1 MALTNP
7 KIFGLKIGNK
17 FTDVQNR
24 RLVLRNL
31 RIPEPDLDIIR
42 GSQDASGSRG
52 DFINFSRLTQPIYRT
67 LDRYYEDSKVYD
79 TVVIDRASIS
89 TILFGNL
96 TINGRLD
103 GSAIRY
109 RYVDEKKL
117 SVDSGN
123 VNDTTD
129 EITITGH
136 GTNTEDNLRYVEGDT
151 SIGGLANYTKY
162 FVIKVDDN
170 TIKLAATA
178 SDATAGNAINLTSS
192 GSGTHTFVTQSEV
205 KIADISTSRVSAWS
219 SSDLRATSSD
229 LSIQAKA
236 RISYGAQVRIR
247 SSGSESILQ
256 FGTTELDV
264 PGVSGKPRLQTSQI
278 PQEREFDAEIPTHK
292 IKIKTSASNT
302 IELYA
307 MKGIPL
313 IFEGQFRNLSPRI
326 RVIPLSGDIKPSWK
340 IKEVNNPNS
349 FINFADVL
357 SGTYS
362 QITFNSG
369 SSRARFV
376 QFYYPSDNIREIFLN
391 SAGLTTLPVAKL
403 SKLRRLELENNKIST
418 LPNLNNFATSPT
430 LFTTLNLR
438 RNNLHLS
445 EIPTERKL
453 NAAVLDKIPST
464 VKFLVMGS
472 TFYGSISDDSSITAS
487 DYSWHSENTQ
497 SGVANAN
504 ASIIFQRFPKIQS
517 LNLQRYGSKQFFHPD
532 ADDPECHIPNISDKC
547 ETYNIYRNNFRA
559 IAGGESTAQTYNSV
573 GNTGTDNGRSYLNA
587 PTGDEKTIKTCTSLV
602 NLQLSRNYNLTDES
616 FGAPNAIASDNIKS
630 IRMTFT
636 NLPLPNVSNKPEL
649 EIIEANHT
657 RNAGHIAF
665 LSGGNEIYKFSNCNK
680 LTQIY
685 ISNSVTQPQSGNS
698 RPNGGLHGNFPT
710 SFTNPELQ
718 IIRMENVRLEGGTPK
733 DGGSGDTF
741 PSTLF
746 QNTPILREIRFSS
759 AYFRKAGIGVQL
771 FAFTPLIEVIR
782 ISSNKRITGN
792 LPNIGSCSKLRYLDL
807 RSNDF
812 DGPVYSL
819 VSNESLETL
828 YLYDNKLT
836 GDIPAYNNL
845 PLMRRMK
852 FNNNKFT
859 KLFKF
864 GLPNLQEFRCHINE
878 ITGTIPTFADCP
890 KLKFLTLYSNKLSN
904 YTPGALAEN
913 YSLRLADFSN
923 NQLQQG
929 AINNIV
935 NDIYTNFENSG
946 SSRSVLINLRN
957 NPAQPSG
964 DDVLEKIAELKKIGW
979 QILT

>member
-17 FTDVQNR
+17 FTDVENR

-52 DFINFSRLTQPIYRT
+52 DFINFSRLSQPIYRT
-67 LDRYYEDSKVYD
+67 LDRYYEHSKVYD
-79 TVVIDRASIS
+79 RVVIDRASIS

-109 RYVDEKKL
+109 RYLD
-117 SVDSGN
+117 G
-123 VNDTTD
+123 TT
-129 EITITGH
+129 
-136 GTNTEDNLRYVEGDT
+136 
-151 SIGGLANYTKY
+151 
-162 FVIKVDDN
+162 
-170 TIKLAATA
+170 
-178 SDATAGNAINLTSS
+178 
-192 GSGTHTFVTQSEV
+192 V

-229 LSIQAKA
+229 LELQAKA

-256 FGTTELDV
+256 FGTQSDADGIED
-264 PGVSGKPRLQTSQI
+264 KPRLQTSLI

-313 IFEGQFRNLSPRI
+313 IFEGQFRNLTPRI
-326 RVIPLSGDIKPSWK
+326 RVIPLSGGIEPSWK
-340 IKEVNNPNS
+340 IKEVNNPNA
-349 FINFADVL
+349 FINFTDVL

-369 SSRARFV
+369 SSKARFV
-376 QFYYPSDNIREIFLN
+376 QFYYPSDNIREIFLR

-403 SKLRRLELENNKIST
+403 SNLRRLDLENNKIST
-418 LPNLNNFATSPT
+418 LPNLNDFATSST
-430 LFTTLNLR
+430 LFKILNLR

-453 NAAVLDKIPST
+453 NAAVLNKIPST
-464 VKFLVMGS
+464 VEFLTMGS
-472 TFYGSISDDSSITAS
+472 TFYGSISDDSAITAS
-487 DYSWHSENTQ
+487 DYSDWYSENTE
-497 SGVANAN
+497 SGVGNAN
-504 ASIIFQRFPKIQS
+504 ASIIFQRFPNIKS
-517 LNLQRYGSKQFFHPD
+517 LNLQRYGSKQFFHAD
-532 ADDPECHIPNISDKC
+532 TDDPECHIPNISDKC
-547 ETYNIYRNNFRA
+547 TTYNIYRNNFRG
-559 IAGGESTAQTYNSV
+559 IAGGSPIAQTYNSV

-587 PTGDEKTIKTCTSLV
+587 PTGDEKTIKTCTSLTS
-602 NLQLSRNYNLTDES
+602 LQLSRNFNLTDES
-616 FGAPNAIASDNIKS
+616 FGAPNAIASDNIKQ
-630 IRMTFT
+630 IRITFT

-665 LSGGNEIYKFSNCNK
+665 LSGGNEIYKFDNCNK
-680 LTQIY
+680 LNQIY
-685 ISNSVTQPQSGNS
+685 ISNSNAQPQSANS

-718 IIRMENVRLEGGTPK
+718 IIRMENVRLEGGTPG
-733 DGGSGDTF
+733 DNGTTDDTF

-759 AYFRKAGIGVQL
+759 SLFRKAGIGNQL
-771 FAFTPLIEVIR
+771 FAFTPVIEFIR
-782 ISSNKRITGN
+782 ISSNRRITGN

-807 RSNDF
+807 RSNNF

-819 VSNESLETL
+819 ASNESLRFL
-828 YLYDNKLT
+828 YLNSNNLS
-836 GDIPAYNNL
+836 GDIPAYDNL
-845 PLMRRMK
+845 PLMERMK
-852 FNNNKFT
+852 LNNNKFT
-859 KLFKF
+859 KLLKF
-864 GLPNLQEFRCHINE
+864 GLPNLREFRCHINE

-923 NQLQQG
+923 NQLQQ
-929 AINNIV
+929 ASINNIV

-946 SSRSVLINLRN
+946 SSRSVLVNLRN

-964 DDVLEKIAELKKIGW
+964 ESVLEKIEELKKIGW

>member
-17 FTDVQNR
+17 FTDVENR

-42 GSQDASGSRG
+42 GSQDAGGSRG
-52 DFINFSRLTQPIYRT
+52 DFINFSRLSQPIYRT

-79 TVVIDRASIS
+79 AVVIDRASIS

-109 RYVDEKKL
+109 RYLD
-117 SVDSGN
+117 G
-123 VNDTTD
+123 TT
-129 EITITGH
+129 
-136 GTNTEDNLRYVEGDT
+136 
-151 SIGGLANYTKY
+151 
-162 FVIKVDDN
+162 
-170 TIKLAATA
+170 
-178 SDATAGNAINLTSS
+178 
-192 GSGTHTFVTQSEV
+192 V

-229 LSIQAKA
+229 LSLQAKA
-236 RISYGAQVRIR
+236 RISYGAQVIIR

-256 FGTTELDV
+256 FGTQSDADGIED
-264 PGVSGKPRLQTSQI
+264 KPRLQTSLI
-278 PQEREFDAEIPTHK
+278 PQEREFAAEIPTHK

-313 IFEGQFRNLSPRI
+313 IFEGQFRNLTPRI
-326 RVIPLSGDIKPSWK
+326 IVTPLSGDIKPSWK
-340 IKEVNNPNS
+340 IKEVNNPNA

-357 SGTYS
+357 SNTTS
-362 QITFNSG
+362 RITFNSG
-369 SSRARFV
+369 SSRARFI
-376 QFYYPSDNIREIFLN
+376 QFYYPSDNIREIFLR

-403 SKLRRLELENNKIST
+403 SNLRRLDVENNKIST
-418 LPNLNNFATSPT
+418 LPNLNNFATSST
-430 LFTTLNLR
+430 LFTILNLR

-453 NAAVLDKIPST
+453 NAAVLNKIPST
-464 VKFLVMGS
+464 VKFLTMGS

-487 DYSWHSENTQ
+487 DYSDWYSENTE
-497 SGVANAN
+497 SGVGNAN
-504 ASIIFQRFPKIQS
+504 AGIIFQRFPNITH
-517 LNLQRYGSKQFFHPD
+517 LVLQRYGNKQFFHPD
-532 ADDPECHIPNISDKC
+532 TDDPQCHIPNISDDC
-547 ETYNIYRNNFRA
+547 TIFNIYRNDFRA
-559 IAGGESTAQTYNSV
+559 IAGGDPISKTYNSV
-573 GNTGTDNGRSYLNA
+573 TNTGTDNGRSYLAA
-587 PTGDEKTIKTCTSLV
+587 PTGDEKTIKTCKSLGI
-602 NLQLSRNYNLTDES
+602 LQLSRNFNLTDES
-616 FGAPNAIASDNIKS
+616 FGAPNAIASDNIRQ

-636 NLPLPNVSNKPEL
+636 NLPLPNVSNKQEL

-665 LSGGNEIYKFSNCNK
+665 QNDSGNEIYKFDNCNK
-680 LTQIY
+680 LKQIF
-685 ISNSVTQPQSGNS
+685 ISNSNAQPQSSNS
-698 RPNGGLHGNFPT
+698 SPNGGLHGNFPT
-710 SFTNPELQ
+710 SFTNPELEV
-718 IIRMENVRLEGGTPK
+718 IRMENVRLEGGIP
-733 DGGSGDTF
+733 GDNSTTEPLDPTF
-741 PSTLF
+741 PNTLF
-746 QNTPILREIRFSS
+746 KNTPILREIRFSS
-759 AYFRKAGIGVQL
+759 SRFRIAGIGNNI
-771 FAFTPLIEVIR
+771 FAFTPLIEFIR

-807 RSNDF
+807 RSNKF
-812 DGPVYSL
+812 NGPVYAL
-819 VSNESLETL
+819 VSNESLRFL
-828 YLYDNKLT
+828 YLNNNILS
-836 GDIPAYNNL
+836 GDIPAYDNL
-845 PLMRRMK
+845 PLMERIK

-859 KLFKF
+859 KLLKF
-864 GLPNLQEFRCHINE
+864 TLPNLQEFRCHINE

-923 NQLQQG
+923 NQLQQ
-929 AINNIV
+929 ASINNIV

-964 DDVLEKIAELKKIGW
+964 DDVLEKIEELKKIGW

>member
-17 FTDVQNR
+17 FTDVENR

-52 DFINFSRLTQPIYRT
+52 DFINFSRLSQPIYRT

-79 TVVIDRASIS
+79 RVVIDRASIS

-109 RYVDEKKL
+109 RYLD
-117 SVDSGN
+117 G
-123 VNDTTD
+123 TT
-129 EITITGH
+129 
-136 GTNTEDNLRYVEGDT
+136 
-151 SIGGLANYTKY
+151 
-162 FVIKVDDN
+162 
-170 TIKLAATA
+170 
-178 SDATAGNAINLTSS
+178 
-192 GSGTHTFVTQSEV
+192 V

-229 LSIQAKA
+229 LELQAKA

-256 FGTTELDV
+256 FGTQSDADGIED
-264 PGVSGKPRLQTSQI
+264 KPRLQTSLI

-313 IFEGQFRNLSPRI
+313 IFEGQFRNLTPRI
-326 RVIPLSGDIKPSWK
+326 RVIPLSGGIEPSWK
-340 IKEVNNPNS
+340 IKEVNNPNA
-349 FINFADVL
+349 FINFTDVL

-369 SSRARFV
+369 SSKARFV
-376 QFYYPSDNIREIFLN
+376 QFYYPSDNIREIFLR

-403 SKLRRLELENNKIST
+403 SNLRRLDLENNKIST
-418 LPNLNNFATSPT
+418 LPNLNDFATSST
-430 LFTTLNLR
+430 LFKILNLR

-453 NAAVLDKIPST
+453 NAAVLNKIPST
-464 VKFLVMGS
+464 VEFLTMGS
-472 TFYGSISDDSSITAS
+472 TFYGSISDDSAITAS
-487 DYSWHSENTQ
+487 DYSDWYSENTE
-497 SGVANAN
+497 SGVGNAN
-504 ASIIFQRFPKIQS
+504 ASIIFQRFPNIKS
-517 LNLQRYGSKQFFHPD
+517 LNLQRYGSKQFFHAD
-532 ADDPECHIPNISDKC
+532 TDDPECHIPNISDKC
-547 ETYNIYRNNFRA
+547 TTYNIYRNNFRG
-559 IAGGESTAQTYNSV
+559 IAGGSPIAQTYNSV

-587 PTGDEKTIKTCTSLV
+587 PTGDEKTIKTCTSLTS
-602 NLQLSRNYNLTDES
+602 LQLSRNFNLTDES
-616 FGAPNAIASDNIKS
+616 FGAPNAIASDNIKQ
-630 IRMTFT
+630 IRITFT

-665 LSGGNEIYKFSNCNK
+665 LSGGNEIYKFDNCNK
-680 LTQIY
+680 LNQIY
-685 ISNSVTQPQSGNS
+685 ISNSNAQPQSANS

-718 IIRMENVRLEGGTPK
+718 IIRMENVRLEGGTPG
-733 DGGSGDTF
+733 DNGTTDDTF

-759 AYFRKAGIGVQL
+759 SLFRKAGIGNQL
-771 FAFTPLIEVIR
+771 FAFTPVIEFIR
-782 ISSNKRITGN
+782 ISSNRRITGN

-807 RSNDF
+807 RSNNF

-819 VSNESLETL
+819 ASNESLRFL
-828 YLYDNKLT
+828 YLNSNNLS
-836 GDIPAYNNL
+836 GDIPAYDNL
-845 PLMRRMK
+845 PLMERMK
-852 FNNNKFT
+852 LNNNKFT
-859 KLFKF
+859 KLLKF
-864 GLPNLQEFRCHINE
+864 GLPNLREFRCHINE

-923 NQLQQG
+923 NQLQQ
-929 AINNIV
+929 ASINNIV

-946 SSRSVLINLRN
+946 SSRSVLVNLRN

-964 DDVLEKIAELKKIGW
+964 ESVLEKIEELKKIGW

>member
-17 FTDVQNR
+17 FTDVENR

-52 DFINFSRLTQPIYRT
+52 DFINFSRLSQPIYRT

-109 RYVDEKKL
+109 RYLD
-117 SVDSGN
+117 G
-123 VNDTTD
+123 TT
-129 EITITGH
+129 
-136 GTNTEDNLRYVEGDT
+136 
-151 SIGGLANYTKY
+151 
-162 FVIKVDDN
+162 
-170 TIKLAATA
+170 
-178 SDATAGNAINLTSS
+178 
-192 GSGTHTFVTQSEV
+192 V

-219 SSDLRATSSD
+219 SSDPRASSSD
-229 LSIQAKA
+229 LGLQAKA

-247 SSGSESILQ
+247 SSESESILQ
-256 FGTTELDV
+256 FGEQSDAD
-264 PGVSGKPRLQTSQI
+264 GIEDKPRLQTSLI
-278 PQEREFDAEIPTHK
+278 PQEREFAAEIPTHK
-292 IKIKTSASNT
+292 IKIKTSASDT

-313 IFEGQFRNLSPRI
+313 IFEGQFRNLTPRI
-326 RVIPLSGDIKPSWK
+326 RVIPLSGGIEPSWK
-340 IKEVNNPNS
+340 IKEVNNPNA
-349 FINFADVL
+349 FINFADIL

-376 QFYYPSDNIREIFLN
+376 QFYYPSDNIREIFLR

-403 SKLRRLELENNKIST
+403 SNLRRLDLENNKIAT
-418 LPNLNNFATSPT
+418 LPDLNNFATHPT
-430 LFTTLNLR
+430 LFTILNLK

-453 NAAVLDKIPST
+453 NAAVLNKIPST
-464 VKFLVMGS
+464 VKSLTMGS
-472 TFYGSISDDSSITAS
+472 TFYGSISDDSAITAS
-487 DYSWHSENTQ
+487 DYSDWYSENTE
-497 SGVANAN
+497 SGVGNAN
-504 ASIIFQRFPKIQS
+504 ASIIFQRFPNIES

-532 ADDPECHIPNISDKC
+532 TDDPECHIPNISDKC
-547 ETYNIYRNNFRA
+547 TTYNIYRNNFRA

-573 GNTGTDNGRSYLNA
+573 TNTGTDNGRSYLNA
-587 PTGDEKTIKTCTSLV
+587 PTGDEKTIKTCTSLTSI
-602 NLQLSRNYNLTDES
+602 QLSRNFNLTDES
-616 FGAPNAIASDNIKS
+616 FGAPNAIASDNIQQ

-649 EIIEANHT
+649 TVIEANHC

-665 LSGGNEIYKFSNCNK
+665 LSGGNEIYKFDNCNK
-680 LTQIY
+680 LNQIY
-685 ISNSVTQPQSGNS
+685 ISNSNSQPQSANS

-710 SFTNPELQ
+710 SFTNPELEV
-718 IIRMENVRLEGGTPK
+718 IRMENVRLDGGTPG
-733 DGGSGDTF
+733 DNGTTDDTF

-746 QNTPILREIRFSS
+746 QKTPILKEIRFSS
-759 AYFRKAGIGVQL
+759 QYFRKAGIGNQL
-771 FAFTPLIEVIR
+771 FAFTPVIEFIR

-792 LPNIGSCSKLRYLDL
+792 LPNIGSCPKLRYLDL
-807 RSNDF
+807 RSNNF
-812 DGPVYSL
+812 NGPVYSL
-819 VSNESLETL
+819 VSNESLKFL
-828 YLYDNKLT
+828 YLNSNNLS

-845 PLMRRMK
+845 PLMERIK
-852 FNNNKFT
+852 LNNNKFT
-859 KLFKF
+859 KLLKF
-864 GLPNLQEFRCHINE
+864 GLPNLQEFRCHIND
-878 ITGTIPTFADCP
+878 ISGSIPTFADCP
-890 KLKFLTLYSNKLSN
+890 KLKFLTLYSNKLNN

-923 NQLQQG
+923 NQLQQ
-929 AINNIV
+929 ASINNIV

-946 SSRSVLINLRN
+946 SSRSVLVNLRN

-964 DDVLEKIAELKKIGW
+964 ESVLEKIEELKKIGW

>member
-17 FTDVQNR
+17 FTDVENR

-52 DFINFSRLTQPIYRT
+52 DFINFSRLSQPIYRT

-79 TVVIDRASIS
+79 GVVIDRASIS

-109 RYVDEKKL
+109 RYLD
-117 SVDSGN
+117 G
-123 VNDTTD
+123 TT
-129 EITITGH
+129 
-136 GTNTEDNLRYVEGDT
+136 
-151 SIGGLANYTKY
+151 
-162 FVIKVDDN
+162 
-170 TIKLAATA
+170 
-178 SDATAGNAINLTSS
+178 
-192 GSGTHTFVTQSEV
+192 V

-229 LSIQAKA
+229 LELQAKA

-256 FGTTELDV
+256 FGSTESGV
-264 PGVSGKPRLQTSQI
+264 PGISGKPRLQTSLI

-313 IFEGQFRNLSPRI
+313 IFEGQFRNLTPRI
-326 RVIPLSGDIKPSWK
+326 RVTPLSGGIEPSWK
-340 IKEVNNPNS
+340 IKEVNNPNA

-376 QFYYPSDNIREIFLN
+376 QFYYPSDNIREIFLR

-403 SKLRRLELENNKIST
+403 SNLRRLDLENNKIST
-418 LPNLNNFATSPT
+418 LPDLNDFATSST
-430 LFTTLNLR
+430 LFKILNIR

-445 EIPTERKL
+445 EIPKERKL
-453 NAAVLDKIPST
+453 NAAVLNKIPST
-464 VKFLVMGS
+464 VEFLTMGS
-472 TFYGSISDDSSITAS
+472 TFYGSISDDSAITAS
-487 DYSWHSENTQ
+487 DYSDWYSENTE
-497 SGVANAN
+497 SGVGNAN
-504 ASIIFQRFPKIQS
+504 ASIIFQRFPNIKS
-517 LNLQRYGSKQFFHPD
+517 LNLQRYGSKQFFHAD
-532 ADDPECHIPNISDKC
+532 TDDPECHIPNISDKC
-547 ETYNIYRNNFRA
+547 ITYNIYRNNFRG
-559 IAGGESTAQTYNSV
+559 IAGGSPIAQTYNSV

-602 NLQLSRNYNLTDES
+602 TLQVSRNFNLTDES
-616 FGAPNAIASDNIKS
+616 FGAPNAIASDNIKQ

-665 LSGGNEIYKFSNCNK
+665 LSGGNEIYKFDNCNK
-680 LTQIY
+680 LNQIY
-685 ISNSVTQPQSGNS
+685 ISNSNAQPQSANS

-718 IIRMENVRLEGGTPK
+718 IIRMENVRLEGGTPG
-733 DGGSGDTF
+733 DNGTTDDTF

-759 AYFRKAGIGVQL
+759 SLFRKAGIGNQL
-771 FAFTPLIEVIR
+771 FAFTPVIEFIR
-782 ISSNKRITGN
+782 ISSNRRITGN

-807 RSNDF
+807 RSNNF
-812 DGPVYSL
+812 NGPVYSL
-819 VSNESLETL
+819 VSNESLKFL
-828 YLYDNKLT
+828 YLNSNNLS

-845 PLMRRMK
+845 PLMERMK
-852 FNNNKFT
+852 LNNNKFT
-859 KLFKF
+859 KLLKF
-864 GLPNLQEFRCHINE
+864 GLPNLTEFRCHINE

-923 NQLQQG
+923 NQLQQ
-929 AINNIV
+929 ASINNIV

-946 SSRSVLINLRN
+946 SSRSVLVNLRN

-964 DDVLEKIAELKKIGW
+964 ESVLEKIEELKKIGW

>member
-17 FTDVQNR
+17 FTDVENR

-52 DFINFSRLTQPIYRT
+52 DFINFSRLSQPIYRT

-79 TVVIDRASIS
+79 RVVIDRASIS

-109 RYVDEKKL
+109 RYLD
-117 SVDSGN
+117 G
-123 VNDTTD
+123 TT
-129 EITITGH
+129 
-136 GTNTEDNLRYVEGDT
+136 
-151 SIGGLANYTKY
+151 
-162 FVIKVDDN
+162 
-170 TIKLAATA
+170 
-178 SDATAGNAINLTSS
+178 
-192 GSGTHTFVTQSEV
+192 V

-219 SSDLRATSSD
+219 SSDPRAISSD
-229 LSIQAKA
+229 LELQAKA

-256 FGTTELDV
+256 FGTQSDADGIED
-264 PGVSGKPRLQTSQI
+264 KPRLQTSLI
-278 PQEREFDAEIPTHK
+278 PQEREFNAEIPTHK

-313 IFEGQFRNLSPRI
+313 IFEGQFRNLTPRI
-326 RVIPLSGDIKPSWK
+326 RVIPLSGGIEPSWK
-340 IKEVNNPNS
+340 IKEVNNPNA
-349 FINFADVL
+349 FINFTDVL

-369 SSRARFV
+369 SSKARFV
-376 QFYYPSDNIREIFLN
+376 QFYYPSDNIREIFLR

-403 SKLRRLELENNKIST
+403 SNLRRLDLENNKIST
-418 LPNLNNFATSPT
+418 LPNLNDFATSST
-430 LFTTLNLR
+430 LFKILNLR

-453 NAAVLDKIPST
+453 NAAVLNKIPST
-464 VKFLVMGS
+464 VQFLSMGS
-472 TFYGSISDDSSITAS
+472 TFYGSISDDSSLTAS
-487 DYSWHSENTQ
+487 DYSDWYSENTQ

-504 ASIIFQRFPKIQS
+504 AGIIFQRFPNIKS

-532 ADDPECHIPNISDKC
+532 TDDPECHIPNISDKC
-547 ETYNIYRNNFRA
+547 TTYNIYRNNFRG

-602 NLQLSRNYNLTDES
+602 TLQLSRNFNLTDES
-616 FGAPNAIASDNIKS
+616 FGAPNAIASDNIKQ

-636 NLPLPNVSNKPEL
+636 NLPLPNVSNKQEL

-665 LSGGNEIYKFSNCNK
+665 LSGGAEIYKFDNCNK
-680 LTQIY
+680 LNQIY
-685 ISNSVTQPQSGNS
+685 ISNSNAQPQSNNS

-718 IIRMENVRLEGGTPK
+718 IIRMENTRLEGGTPG

-741 PSTLF
+741 PGTLF
-746 QNTPILREIRFSS
+746 QNTPILREIRFQSS
-759 AYFRKAGIGVQL
+759 LFRKAGIGIQL
-771 FAFTPLIEVIR
+771 FSFTPLIEFIR
-782 ISSNKRITGN
+782 ISSNKRITGK

-819 VSNESLETL
+819 VSNESLRFL
-828 YLYDNKLT
+828 YLNSNNLS
-836 GDIPAYNNL
+836 GDIPAYDNL
-845 PLMRRMK
+845 PLMERMK
-852 FNNNKFT
+852 LNNNKFT
-859 KLFKF
+859 KLLKF
-864 GLPNLQEFRCHINE
+864 GLPNLIEFRCHINE

-904 YTPGALAEN
+904 YTPGGLAEN

-923 NQLQQG
+923 NQLQQ
-929 AINNIV
+929 ASINNIV

-946 SSRSVLINLRN
+946 SSRSVLVNLRN

-964 DDVLEKIAELKKIGW
+964 EDVLEKIEELKKIGW

>member
-17 FTDVQNR
+17 FTDVENR

-52 DFINFSRLTQPIYRT
+52 DFINFSRLSQPIYRT

-79 TVVIDRASIS
+79 RVVIDRASIS

-109 RYVDEKKL
+109 RYLD
-117 SVDSGN
+117 G
-123 VNDTTD
+123 TT
-129 EITITGH
+129 
-136 GTNTEDNLRYVEGDT
+136 
-151 SIGGLANYTKY
+151 
-162 FVIKVDDN
+162 
-170 TIKLAATA
+170 
-178 SDATAGNAINLTSS
+178 
-192 GSGTHTFVTQSEV
+192 V

-229 LSIQAKA
+229 LELQAKA

-256 FGTTELDV
+256 FGTQSDADGIED
-264 PGVSGKPRLQTSQI
+264 KPRLQTSLI

-313 IFEGQFRNLSPRI
+313 IFEGQFRNLTPRI
-326 RVIPLSGDIKPSWK
+326 RVIPLSGGIEPSWK
-340 IKEVNNPNS
+340 IKEVNNPNA
-349 FINFADVL
+349 FINFTDVL

-376 QFYYPSDNIREIFLN
+376 QFYYPSDNIREIFLR

-403 SKLRRLELENNKIST
+403 SNLRRLDLENNKIST
-418 LPNLNNFATSPT
+418 LPNLNDFATSST
-430 LFTTLNLR
+430 LFKILNLR

-453 NAAVLDKIPST
+453 NAAVLNKIPST
-464 VKFLVMGS
+464 VEFLTMGS
-472 TFYGSISDDSSITAS
+472 TFYGSISDDSAITAS
-487 DYSWHSENTQ
+487 DYSDWYSENTQ
-497 SGVANAN
+497 SGVGNAN
-504 ASIIFQRFPKIQS
+504 ASIIFQRFPNIKS

-532 ADDPECHIPNISDKC
+532 TDDPECHIPNISDKC
-547 ETYNIYRNNFRA
+547 TTYNIYRNNFRG

-602 NLQLSRNYNLTDES
+602 TLQLSRNFNLTDES
-616 FGAPNAIASDNIKS
+616 FGAPNAIASDNIKQ

-636 NLPLPNVSNKPEL
+636 NLPLPNVSNKQEL

-665 LSGGNEIYKFSNCNK
+665 LSGGNEIYKFDNCNK
-680 LTQIY
+680 LNQIY
-685 ISNSVTQPQSGNS
+685 ISNSNAQPQSNNS

-718 IIRMENVRLEGGTPK
+718 IIRMENTRLEGGTPG

-741 PSTLF
+741 PGTLF
-746 QNTPILREIRFSS
+746 QNTPILREIRFQSS
-759 AYFRKAGIGVQL
+759 LFRKAGIGIQL
-771 FAFTPLIEVIR
+771 FSFTPLIEFIR
-782 ISSNKRITGN
+782 ISSNKRITGK

-819 VSNESLETL
+819 VSNESLRFL
-828 YLYDNKLT
+828 YLNSNNLS
-836 GDIPAYNNL
+836 GDIPAYDNL
-845 PLMRRMK
+845 PLMERMK
-852 FNNNKFT
+852 LNNNKFT
-859 KLFKF
+859 KLLKF

-923 NQLQQG
+923 NQLQQ
-929 AINNIV
+929 ASINNIV

-946 SSRSVLINLRN
+946 SSRSVLVNLRN

-964 DDVLEKIAELKKIGW
+964 EDVLEKIEELKKIGW

>member
-17 FTDVQNR
+17 FTDVENR

-52 DFINFSRLTQPIYRT
+52 DFINFSRLSQPIYRT

-79 TVVIDRASIS
+79 RVVIDRASIS

-109 RYVDEKKL
+109 RYLD
-117 SVDSGN
+117 G
-123 VNDTTD
+123 TT
-129 EITITGH
+129 
-136 GTNTEDNLRYVEGDT
+136 
-151 SIGGLANYTKY
+151 
-162 FVIKVDDN
+162 
-170 TIKLAATA
+170 
-178 SDATAGNAINLTSS
+178 
-192 GSGTHTFVTQSEV
+192 V

-229 LSIQAKA
+229 LELQAKA
-236 RISYGAQVRIR
+236 RISYGAQVRIH

-256 FGTTELDV
+256 FGTQSDADGIED
-264 PGVSGKPRLQTSQI
+264 KPRLQTSLI

-313 IFEGQFRNLSPRI
+313 IFEGQFRNLTPRI
-326 RVIPLSGDIKPSWK
+326 RVIPLSGGIEPSWK
-340 IKEVNNPNS
+340 IKEVNNPNA
-349 FINFADVL
+349 FINFTDVL

-369 SSRARFV
+369 SSKARFV
-376 QFYYPSDNIREIFLN
+376 QFYYPSDNIREIFLR

-403 SKLRRLELENNKIST
+403 SNLRRLDLENNKIST
-418 LPNLNNFATSPT
+418 LPDLNNFATHPT
-430 LFTTLNLR
+430 LFKILNLR
-438 RNNLHLS
+438 RNILHLS

-453 NAAVLDKIPST
+453 NAAVLNKIPST
-464 VKFLVMGS
+464 VEFLTMGS
-472 TFYGSISDDSSITAS
+472 TFYGSISDDSAITAS
-487 DYSWHSENTQ
+487 DYSDWYSENTE
-497 SGVANAN
+497 SGVGNAN
-504 ASIIFQRFPKIQS
+504 ASIIFQRFPNIKS
-517 LNLQRYGSKQFFHPD
+517 LNLQRYGSKQFFHAD
-532 ADDPECHIPNISDKC
+532 TDDPECHIPNISDKC
-547 ETYNIYRNNFRA
+547 TTYNIYRNNFRG
-559 IAGGESTAQTYNSV
+559 IAGGSPIAQTYNSV

-587 PTGDEKTIKTCTSLV
+587 PTGDEKTIKTCTSLTS
-602 NLQLSRNYNLTDES
+602 LQLSRNFNLTDES
-616 FGAPNAIASDNIKS
+616 FGAPNAIASDNIKQ
-630 IRMTFT
+630 IRITFT

-665 LSGGNEIYKFSNCNK
+665 LSGGNEIYKFDNCNK
-680 LTQIY
+680 LNQIY
-685 ISNSVTQPQSGNS
+685 ISNSNAQPQSANS

-718 IIRMENVRLEGGTPK
+718 IIRMENVRLEGGTPG
-733 DGGSGDTF
+733 DNGTTDDTF

-759 AYFRKAGIGVQL
+759 SLFRKAGIGNQL
-771 FAFTPLIEVIR
+771 FAFTPVIEFIR
-782 ISSNKRITGN
+782 ISSNRRITGN

-807 RSNDF
+807 RSNNF

-819 VSNESLETL
+819 ASNESLRFL
-828 YLYDNKLT
+828 YLNSNNLS
-836 GDIPAYNNL
+836 GDIPAYDNL
-845 PLMRRMK
+845 PLMERMK
-852 FNNNKFT
+852 LNNNKFT
-859 KLFKF
+859 KLLKF
-864 GLPNLQEFRCHINE
+864 GLPNLIEFRCHINE

-904 YTPGALAEN
+904 YTPGGLAEN

-923 NQLQQG
+923 NQLQQ
-929 AINNIV
+929 ASINNIV

-946 SSRSVLINLRN
+946 SSRSVLVNLRN

-964 DDVLEKIAELKKIGW
+964 ESVLEKIEELKKIGW

>member
-79 TVVIDRASIS
+79 RVVVDRASIS

-109 RYVDEKKL
+109 RYLD
-117 SVDSGN
+117 G
-123 VNDTTD
+123 TT
-129 EITITGH
+129 
-136 GTNTEDNLRYVEGDT
+136 
-151 SIGGLANYTKY
+151 
-162 FVIKVDDN
+162 
-170 TIKLAATA
+170 
-178 SDATAGNAINLTSS
+178 
-192 GSGTHTFVTQSEV
+192 V

-247 SSGSESILQ
+247 TSGSESILQ
-256 FGTTELDV
+256 FGTTEPDV

-349 FINFADVL
+349 FINFVDVL

-418 LPNLNNFATSPT
+418 LPDLNNFATSPT

-453 NAAVLDKIPST
+453 NAAVLSKIPST
-464 VKFLVMGS
+464 IQFLVMGS

-487 DYSWHSENTQ
+487 DYSSWHSENTQ

-504 ASIIFQRFPKIQS
+504 ASIIFQRFPNIPS

-532 ADDPECHIPNISDKC
+532 TDDPECHIPNISDKC
-547 ETYNIYRNNFRA
+547 QTFNIYRNDFRG

-616 FGAPNAIASDNIKS
+616 FGAPNAIASDNIKQ

-665 LSGGNEIYKFSNCNK
+665 LSGGNEIYKFDNCNK

-685 ISNSVTQPQSGNS
+685 ISNSNAQPQSANS

-718 IIRMENVRLEGGTPK
+718 IIRMENVRLEGGTPG

-759 AYFRKAGIGVQL
+759 AYFREAGIGSQL
-771 FAFTPLIEVIR
+771 FAFTPLIEFIR

-807 RSNDF
+807 RSNNF

-819 VSNESLETL
+819 VSNESLKIL
-828 YLYDNKLT
+828 YLYNNNLT
-836 GDIPAYNNL
+836 GDIPAYDNL
-845 PLMRRMK
+845 PLMERIK

-859 KLFKF
+859 KLLKF
-864 GLPNLQEFRCHINE
+864 SLPNLQEFRCHINE

-929 AINNIV
+929 SINNII

>member
-17 FTDVQNR
+17 FTDVENR

-52 DFINFSRLTQPIYRT
+52 DFINFSRLSQPIYRT

-79 TVVIDRASIS
+79 RVVIDRASIS

-109 RYVDEKKL
+109 RYLD
-117 SVDSGN
+117 G
-123 VNDTTD
+123 TT
-129 EITITGH
+129 
-136 GTNTEDNLRYVEGDT
+136 
-151 SIGGLANYTKY
+151 
-162 FVIKVDDN
+162 
-170 TIKLAATA
+170 
-178 SDATAGNAINLTSS
+178 
-192 GSGTHTFVTQSEV
+192 V

-229 LSIQAKA
+229 LELQAKA
-236 RISYGAQVRIR
+236 RFSYGAQVRIH

-256 FGTTELDV
+256 FGTQSDADGIED
-264 PGVSGKPRLQTSQI
+264 KPRLQTSLI
-278 PQEREFDAEIPTHK
+278 PQEREFYAEIPTHK

-313 IFEGQFRNLSPRI
+313 IFEGQFRNLTPRI
-326 RVIPLSGDIKPSWK
+326 RVIPLSGGIEPSWK
-340 IKEVNNPNS
+340 IKEVNNPNA
-349 FINFADVL
+349 FINFTDVL

-369 SSRARFV
+369 SSKARFV
-376 QFYYPSDNIREIFLN
+376 QFYYPSDNIREIFLR

-403 SKLRRLELENNKIST
+403 SNLRRLDLENNKIST
-418 LPNLNNFATSPT
+418 LPDLNNFATHPT
-430 LFTTLNLR
+430 AFTILNIR

-453 NAAVLDKIPST
+453 NAAVLNKIPST
-464 VKFLVMGS
+464 VQFLSMGS
-472 TFYGSISDDSSITAS
+472 TFYGSISDDSSLTAS
-487 DYSWHSENTQ
+487 DYSDWYSENTQ

-504 ASIIFQRFPKIQS
+504 AGIIFQRFPNIKS

-532 ADDPECHIPNISDKC
+532 TDDPECHIPNISDKC
-547 ETYNIYRNNFRA
+547 TTYNIYRNNFRA
-559 IAGGESTAQTYNSV
+559 IAGGDPISKTYNSV
-573 GNTGTDNGRSYLNA
+573 TNTGTNNGRSYLAA

-602 NLQLSRNYNLTDES
+602 ILQLSRNFNLTDES
-616 FGAPNAIASDNIKS
+616 FGAPNAIASDNIKQ

-636 NLPLPNVSNKPEL
+636 NLPLPNVSNKQEL

-665 LSGGNEIYKFSNCNK
+665 LSGGAEIYKFDNCNK
-680 LTQIY
+680 LNQIY
-685 ISNSVTQPQSGNS
+685 ISNSNAQPQSNNS

-718 IIRMENVRLEGGTPK
+718 IIRMENTRLEGGTPG

-741 PSTLF
+741 PGTLF
-746 QNTPILREIRFSS
+746 QNTPILREIRFQSS
-759 AYFRKAGIGVQL
+759 LFRKAGIGIQL
-771 FAFTPLIEVIR
+771 FSFTPLIEFIR
-782 ISSNKRITGN
+782 ISSNKRITGK

-819 VSNESLETL
+819 VSNESLRFL
-828 YLYDNKLT
+828 YLNSNNLS
-836 GDIPAYNNL
+836 GDIPAYDNL
-845 PLMRRMK
+845 PLMERMK
-852 FNNNKFT
+852 LNNNKFT
-859 KLFKF
+859 KLLKF
-864 GLPNLQEFRCHINE
+864 GLPNLREFRCHINE

-904 YTPGALAEN
+904 YTPGGLAEN

-923 NQLQQG
+923 NQLQQ
-929 AINNIV
+929 ASINNIV

-946 SSRSVLINLRN
+946 SSRSVLVNLRN

-964 DDVLEKIAELKKIGW
+964 ESVLEKIEELKKIGW